1 MMIITTICRILIFS
15 VLTVIL
21 TVILTTRRF
30 MALFIL
36 KHVMGWRI
44 KCDSHELL
52 RKGRHVIVYA
62 HTSIYEL
69 LIGHLVSVIHDVPL
83 IAIAKKE
90 LGDIPIVGQL
100 MRYFD
105 VIYIDRQKNTNTTK
119 YISEKLNKMT
129 DYVFIISPEGT
140 RGLTNDLKSGFFYI
154 AKKSHADLWIARFD
168 FENHIFSIQGVA
180 NEDDIQ
186 TSEYET
192 IKHIVEN
199 EMRKENPYYPE
210 RCHLVPNT
218 KKTSLIR
225 IQHSI
230 LFFIPPF
237 IIMTIMIKIL
247 VGYFGK

>member
-1 MMIITTICRILIFS
+1 
-15 VLTVIL
+15 
-21 TVILTTRRF
+21 
-30 MALFIL
+30 MALLIL
-36 KHVMGWRI
+36 KYIMGWRF
-44 KCDSHELL
+44 KCDSYELL

-69 LIGHLVSVIHDVPL
+69 LIGHLVSVIYDVPL

-90 LGDIPIVGQL
+90 LRDIPIICQL

-105 VIYIDRQKNTNTTK
+105 LIYIDRQKNTNTTK
-119 YISEKLNKMT
+119 YISEKLNKMS

-140 RGLTNDLKSGFFYI
+140 RWLTNDLKSGFFHI
-154 AKKSHADLWIARFD
+154 AKKSHADLWMARFD

-180 NEDDIQ
+180 NGDDIQ

-199 EMRKENPYYPE
+199 EPRKENPYYPE
-210 RCHLVPNT
+210 RCHLVSNR
-218 KKTSLIR
+218 KKTSLIG
-225 IQHSI
+225 IQHSV

-237 IIMTIMIKIL
+237 IIITIMIKIIA
-247 VGYFGK
+247 GYFGKWM